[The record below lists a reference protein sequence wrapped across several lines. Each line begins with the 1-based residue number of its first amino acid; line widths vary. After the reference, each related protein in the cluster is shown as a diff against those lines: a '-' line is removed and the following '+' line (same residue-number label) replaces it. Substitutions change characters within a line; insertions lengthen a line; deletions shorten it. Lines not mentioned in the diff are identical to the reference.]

1 MLDEYLS
8 NKKEGLLWS
17 EEEDD
22 ILKNVKSKD
31 AKELKLLIKTKG
43 LDNVKRRVA
52 YLELDMPFITNMW
65 RLWR

>member
-52 YLELDMPFITNMW
+52 YLELDMPFITNM
-65 RLWR
+65 